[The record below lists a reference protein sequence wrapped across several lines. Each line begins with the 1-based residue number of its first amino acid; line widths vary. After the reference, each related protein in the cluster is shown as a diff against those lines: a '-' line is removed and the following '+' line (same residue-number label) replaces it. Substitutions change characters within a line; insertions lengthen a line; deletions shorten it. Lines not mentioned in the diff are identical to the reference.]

1 MYLVKKLFINCVVA
15 VCVLANVMN
24 AQISGEL
31 QSNVNFYVPDSNIG
45 AFGNELYNNYLGGAE
60 SWLALRY
67 SGPNDFNANI
77 RIDGFQNSNLLNPTS
92 GYSKVGLGMF
102 NVSKTWDDLTIT
114 AGHVYDQIG
123 SGIIYRAYEDR
134 PLLIDN
140 ALFGVQAKY
149 KINDKL
155 SAKAFT
161 GQVRNLFSSY
171 NPSIKGANV
180 EGDFDIENVHIT
192 PGIGAI
198 NRTMDKGSMDPVIS
212 TINALPEAERFVPR
226 YNVYAAT
233 LYNTLNYKDLTWYV
247 EAARKSED
255 VILDQ
260 NGKLINTNG
269 SVYYTTIGYAP
280 GKFGA
285 TVSAKR
291 TKNFTLRTSPNEIL
305 LRGFTNWQPVIAN
318 IRPQRTIAR
327 YTPASN
333 DLSEIS
339 GALNLYYTPNDN
351 ISLNGNYT
359 HINTL
364 DGVKLYR
371 EAYLDVEV
379 RSIKNL
385 TIHPGFQY
393 LQYNQAIYQSK
404 GTRILTSY
412 TPFVE
417 AVYKLSDKRSIKAD
431 LQYMEMNGDYGS
443 WIYALVEYDI
453 APKWAFAIS
462 DMYNT
467 NKGADF
473 SIHPGLKSNHYP
485 NVFVA
490 YTRNA
495 HRFTAQYVKQVE
507 GINCTGGVCR
517 YEPAFSGFKIGLSSS
532 F

>member
-1 MYLVKKLFINCVVA
+1 MHKKQIFYIFSFFLFGI
-15 VCVLANVMN
+15 MN
-24 AQISGEL
+24 NAFAQISGEL
-31 QSNVNFYVPDSNIG
+31 QSNVNFYMCDSNIG
-45 AFGNELYNNYLGGAE
+45 AYNNELYDNFQSGNE

-67 SGPNDFNANI
+67 SGPKDFNANV

-140 ALFGVQAKY
+140 ALFGLQAKY
-149 KINDKL
+149 KFNDHL
-155 SAKAFT
+155 SAKAFM

-171 NPSIKGANV
+171 NGAIKGANF
-180 EGDFDIENVHIT
+180 EGDYDWKSAHFT
-192 PGIGAI
+192 PGIGVV
-198 NRTMDKGSMDPVIS
+198 NRTMDKASMQPVVA
-212 TINALPEAERFVPR
+212 TINALPQVERFTPTH
-226 YNVYAAT
+226 NVYAAT
-233 LYNTLNYKDLTWYV
+233 LYNTLNVGDFTWYA
-247 EAARKSED
+247 EAARKTVD

-260 NGKLINTNG
+260 NGKLTNTNG
-269 SVYYTTIGYAP
+269 SVLYSTLGWAP
-280 GKFGA
+280 GKFGV
-285 TVSAKR
+285 TVSGKR
-291 TKNFTLRTSPNEIL
+291 TQNFTLRTSPNEIL

-333 DLSEIS
+333 DLSELS
-339 GALNLYYTPNDN
+339 GSVNMYYTPNDN
-351 ISLNGNYT
+351 VTINGNYT
-359 HINTL
+359 HINNL
-364 DGVKLYR
+364 AGAKLFR
-371 EAYLDVEV
+371 EAYADVEI

-385 TIHPGFQY
+385 TIHPGFQFM
-393 LQYNQAIYQSK
+393 QYNQPVYQSK
-404 GTRILTSY
+404 GTKILTSY
-412 TPFVE
+412 TPFIE
-417 AVYKLSDKRSIKAD
+417 ATYKISEKRSIKTD
-431 LQYMEMNGDYGS
+431 LQYMDMNGDYGS
-443 WIYALVEYDI
+443 WIYALIEYDI

-467 NKGADF
+467 NKGADLG
-473 SIHPGLKSNHYP
+473 IHPGLTSNHYP

>member
-1 MYLVKKLFINCVVA
+1 MQKINYLKVLILLLFISNFCS
-15 VCVLANVMN
+15 

-31 QSNVNFYVPDSNIG
+31 QSNVNFYMCDSNIG
-45 AFGNELYNNYLGGAE
+45 AYNNELYDNYMSGSE

-67 SGPNDFNANI
+67 SGANDFNANI

-92 GYSKVGLGMF
+92 GYSKVGIGMF

-114 AGHVYDQIG
+114 AGHIYDQIG

-140 ALFGVQAKY
+140 ALFGLQAKY
-149 KINDKL
+149 KFSEHI
-155 SAKAFT
+155 SAKAFM

-171 NPSIKGANV
+171 DGAMKGANI
-180 EGDFDIENVHIT
+180 EGDYDWKKAHFT
-192 PGIGAI
+192 PGIGVI
-198 NRTMDKGSMDPVIS
+198 NRTMDKLSMQPVVA
-212 TINALPEAERFVPR
+212 TINALPQAERFSPTH
-226 YNVYAAT
+226 NVYAYT
-233 LYNTLNYKDLTWYV
+233 LYNTLNVGDITWYA
-247 EAARKSED
+247 EAARKSID

-260 NGKLINTNG
+260 NGKLVNKKG
-269 SVYYTTIGYAP
+269 SVLYTTLGWAP

-285 TVSAKR
+285 TFSAKR
-291 TKNFTLRTSPNEIL
+291 TQNFTLRTSPNEIL

-333 DLSEIS
+333 DLSELS
-339 GALNLYYTPNDN
+339 GGMNLYYTPNEKY
-351 ISLNGNYT
+351 SFNGNYT
-359 HINTL
+359 HINNL
-364 DGVKLYR
+364 SGDKLFR
-371 EAYLDVEV
+371 EAYVDAEIRAIDKL
-379 RSIKNL
+379 SL
-385 TIHPGFQY
+385 HPGLQY
-393 LQYNQAIYQSK
+393 MEYNQAVYQNK
-404 GTRILTSY
+404 GTKILKSI
-412 TPFVE
+412 TPFIE
-417 AVYKLSDKRSIKAD
+417 ASYKISKKRSIKTD
-431 LQYMEMNGDYGS
+431 LQYMQMDGDYGS
-443 WIYALVEYDI
+443 WIYASVEYDI

-473 SIHPGLKSNHYP
+473 GIHPGLTSNHYP

-517 YEPAFSGFKIGLSSS
+517 YEPAFSGVKIGLSSS